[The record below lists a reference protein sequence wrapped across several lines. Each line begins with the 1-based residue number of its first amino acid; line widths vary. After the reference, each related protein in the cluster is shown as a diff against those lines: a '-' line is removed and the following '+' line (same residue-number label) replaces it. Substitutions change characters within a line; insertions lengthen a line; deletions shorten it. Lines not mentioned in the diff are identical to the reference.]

1 MVEESFKRIS
11 WKEYGEGCK
20 KIYKEV
26 LDYILKNNIKIDAI
40 VPIFRGAMTLSSFLA
55 YKLKI
60 LKILPVQ
67 YKYFF
72 VEKNKAELRQILFSP
87 TKEKMKIKNPTF
99 LVVEG
104 DQCFGNTVITVI
116 KDLREEFPS
125 CKILHSA
132 DCVDYKY
139 KDVVKDVEACF
150 YGRYT
155 NHCEEL
161 SKEECASIGIEYESS
176 IAPWENEEEEA
187 ATVEGKQFVYEDL
200 EEVKENSKKKMEI
213 DF

>member
-1 MVEESFKRIS
+1 MVEKSFRRNS
-11 WKEYGEGCK
+11 WKEYGEECD
-20 KIYKEV
+20 KIYKEI
-26 LDYILKNNIKIDAI
+26 LDYTQKNNTKVDAI
-40 VPIFRGAMTLSSFLA
+40 IPILRGAMTLGSFLA

-72 VEKNKAELRQILFSP
+72 VSKNKAELRQILFTP
-87 TKEKMKIKNPTF
+87 TKDYLKIKNPTF

-104 DQCFGNTVITVI
+104 DQCFGNTVLTVI
-116 KDLREEFPS
+116 KDLKKKFPG
-125 CKILHSA
+125 CKILHAA

-161 SKEECASIGIEYESS
+161 SKKECESAGIEFDST
-176 IAPWENEEEEA
+176 IAPWENEAEEE
-187 ATVEGKQFVYEDL
+187 ATVEGEQFIYEDL
-200 EEVKENSKKKMEI
+200 EETKNNSKKKMEI
-213 DF
+213 AF

>member
-1 MVEESFKRIS
+1 MEKESLKRNSWEEFGK
-11 WKEYGEGCK
+11 GCE
-20 KIYKEV
+20 KIYKKIF
-26 LDYILKNNIKIDAI
+26 DYTQENNVKIDAI
-40 VPIFRGAMTLSSFLA
+40 VPILRGAMTLGSFLA

-60 LKILPVQ
+60 LRILPVQ

-72 VEKNKAELRQILFSP
+72 VGENKAELRQILFTP
-87 TKEKMKIKNPTF
+87 TKENLKIENPTF
-99 LVVEG
+99 LLVEG
-104 DQCFGNTVITVI
+104 DQCFGNTVLTAI
-116 KDLREEFPS
+116 KDLKKEFPG
-125 CKILHSA
+125 CKILHCA

-139 KDVVKDVEACF
+139 KDVVKDAESCF

-161 SKEECASIGIEYESS
+161 SKEECDKAGIPYEST
-176 IAPWENEEEEA
+176 IAPWENEEEEK
-187 ATVEGKQFVYEDL
+187 ATIEGKQFIYDDL